1 MNDEQRVKFEAFLI
15 EHDSE
20 IGHVRYHKYHPMYPD
35 QYFDY
40 NAHIAWLAWQAA
52 KQVKELDFTDATVE
66 GWAIGGWAK
75 SKCYRAKSSIG
86 TYNVYDVEGQN
97 GRYCFYSFDYESS
110 DNYQTLD
117 EAIEAANADFRKRVL
132 SCLVSAD

>member
-20 IGHVRYHKYHPMYPD
+20 IGHGRYHKYHPMYPD

-52 KQVKELDFTDATVE
+52 QQVKSLEWVEVSDALKVVKTVFGE
-66 GWAIGGWAK
+66 YGVFISGSVTSAK
-75 SKCYRAKSSIG
+75 FAGDDYYSRLFSI
-86 TYNVYDVEGQN
+86 EA
-97 GRYCFYSFDYESS
+97 
-110 DNYQTLD
+110 
-117 EAIEAANADFRKRVL
+117 EAIAAANADYQRRVL
-132 SCLVSAD
+132 SCLVWGWV